1 MHVDV
6 QRSPNLVSRILE
18 LKHLTRREDA
28 IIRERALKVVLILV
42 GLLFTAAIY
51 PVVGMNLDDQALK
64 MMLSVYATLGI
75 FLLLAARNPSE
86 HRSLIAFTAWSSFAH
101 AGVMGVQLYYK
112 LIDRVEGIGIIALF
126 IIGVALV
133 AVAPPKPSRALAS
146 APAA

>member
-1 MHVDV
+1 M
-6 QRSPNLVSRILE
+6 
-18 LKHLTRREDA
+18 
-28 IIRERALKVVLILV
+28 IRERALKVVLVLV

-51 PVVGMNLDDQALK
+51 PVAGMRLDDQALR

-101 AGVMGVQLYYK
+101 AGLMAVQVYFN
-112 LIDRVEGIGIIALF
+112 LIARSEGIGVLVLG
-126 IIGVALV
+126 IIGVVLLAL
-133 AVAPPKPSRALAS
+133 APAKPSRELAS